1 MLPFILLAVGL
12 LLIFLEFFLP
22 GGIMGS
28 IGALVVLASIVLF
41 AMGTDSA
48 LLVIVFT
55 TGSILAVVLLFRF
68 ALWRIKQGAPG
79 ERLYS
84 DDAQEGFIATSFDK
98 TAIGKIGVVASDLKP
113 GGQVVIEEKKHSAIS
128 LSGYITKG
136 NKVKVVGGEGE
147 SLTVKL
153 YKEN

>member
-1 MLPFILLAVGL
+1 M
-12 LLIFLEFFLP
+12 
-22 GGIMGS
+22 
-28 IGALVVLASIVLF
+28 
-41 AMGTDSA
+41 
-48 LLVIVFT
+48 
-55 TGSILAVVLLFRF
+55 
-68 ALWRIKQGAPG
+68 
-79 ERLYS
+79 
-84 DDAQEGFIATSFDK
+84 
-98 TAIGKIGVVASDLKP
+98 KP